1 MQTLGN
7 QFLEKKAQGT
17 FYVISL
23 KVENKGKKTATFNS
37 SQAKILDDQGREFEY
52 SVDGQSAKGMSQGH
66 IDLFLQQIQPSLEVT
81 GDLVFDLPADVK
93 NPVLILKGGLFSEG
107 VKVKVE

>member
-1 MQTLGN
+1 
-7 QFLEKKAQGT
+7 
-17 FYVISL
+17 
-23 KVENKGKKTATFNS
+23 
-37 SQAKILDDQGREFEY
+37 
-52 SVDGQSAKGMSQGH
+52 MSQGH